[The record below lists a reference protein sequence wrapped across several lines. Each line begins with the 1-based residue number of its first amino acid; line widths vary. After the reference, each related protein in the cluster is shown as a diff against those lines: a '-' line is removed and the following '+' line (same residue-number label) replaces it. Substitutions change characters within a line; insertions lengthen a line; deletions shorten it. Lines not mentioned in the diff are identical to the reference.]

1 MLVVMYDCLY
11 NYVTLNLYI
20 INQGCVSYVRV
31 FALYVSLALNDI
43 IIMLDHVNKLEV
55 RLLFLYLPL
64 KSRSIYFAK

>member
-31 FALYVSLALNDI
+31 FALYVSLALKI
-43 IIMLDHVNKLEV
+43 
-55 RLLFLYLPL
+55 
-64 KSRSIYFAK
+64 